1 MIQEEREKLVKKE
14 QLKLNKIFKEALSED
29 DYKRAE
35 SLLENASFMRAAM
48 TELREEIMIRGY
60 VETYKNGNNQEGTKD
75 SSYLRSYNNLLK
87 SYNSTLKIL
96 LSMAPVAKAEVKDD
110 GFDSF

>member
-1 MIQEEREKLVKKE
+1 MTQEERQKLVKKE
-14 QLKLNKIFKEALSED
+14 QSKLNKIFREALSED

-35 SLLENASFMRAAM
+35 PLLENASFMRAAL
-48 TELREEIMIRGY
+48 TELRGEIMERGY
-60 VETYKNGNNQEGTKD
+60 VETYKNGKNQEGTKE

-96 LSMAPVAKAEVKDD
+96 LNMAPVAKAEVKDD